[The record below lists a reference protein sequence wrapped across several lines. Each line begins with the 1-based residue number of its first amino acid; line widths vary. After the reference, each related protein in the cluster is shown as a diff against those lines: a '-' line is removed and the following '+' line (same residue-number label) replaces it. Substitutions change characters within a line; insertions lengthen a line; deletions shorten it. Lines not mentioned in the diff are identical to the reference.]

1 MHNKLN
7 KTNNVTTYNN
17 KYIYRKMLTLFT
29 QKKGIDVLRKAN
41 NYEIQYYL
49 LYFSFFS
56 IFLPFQTIKNFHTKL
71 VTYLVKCYRHC
82 LYVA

>member
-49 LYFSFFS
+49 VYFS
-56 IFLPFQTIKNFHTKL
+56 IFSSFLPFLTIKNIHTKL
-71 VTYLVKCYRHC
+71 VTYLLKWYRYC
-82 LYVA
+82 FYNA